1 MLIFFEHDISISFGN
16 KIDLKACSMH
26 IIMVHLSKTKITL
39 HIITTVKDGSLISY
53 RLIKSEDFAFVGF
66 AVMIYL

>member
-1 MLIFFEHDISISFGN
+1 MLIFCEHDISISFDN
-16 KIDLKACSMH
+16 KMDLKACSMH

-39 HIITTVKDGSLISY
+39 HITTVKDGSLISY
-53 RLIKSEDFAFVGF
+53 RLIKSEDFAFIGF